1 MNTTIYTSG
10 HTAFADA
17 RQSHLQGANAGRS
30 ASGAASLREVRAYER
45 FDTLIAAMVRTHQGE
60 RLGCVRN
67 VSPRGL
73 MFTMP
78 KPPQRGEI
86 VEIFTKNQSVIG
98 QVKWANDCQ
107 AGIALADSIDVG
119 ALIRGECPQLAASQ
133 IAAGRPAI
141 RKAAMRPSAA
151 AISQRSHV
159 VARQIQFA
167 AILILGLCAALFAA
181 LCVHDLLTGV
191 FSQITMGLP
200 A

>member
-1 MNTTIYTSG
+1 MSG
-10 HTAFADA
+10 
-17 RQSHLQGANAGRS
+17 SS
-30 ASGAASLREVRAYER
+30 
-45 FDTLIAAMVRTHQGE
+45 TLIAAMVRTHQGE

-86 VEIFTKNQSVIG
+86 VEIFTENQSVIG

-107 AGIALADSIDVG
+107 AGIALANSINIG

-141 RKAAMRPSAA
+141 RKAAMRPCGGCRSSSAA
-151 AISQRSHV
+151 TSSRARYNSRRS
-159 VARQIQFA
+159 
-167 AILILGLCAALFAA
+167 
-181 LCVHDLLTGV
+181 
-191 FSQITMGLP
+191 
-200 A
+200 

>member
-17 RQSHLQGANAGRS
+17 RQSHLPGANAGRS
-30 ASGAASLREVRAYER
+30 ASGAASPREVRAHER
-45 FDTLIAAMVRTHQGE
+45 FDTVIAAMVRTHQGE

-86 VEIFTKNQSVIG
+86 VEIFTKSQSVIG

-119 ALIRGECPQLAASQ
+119 ALIRGECPQLAARQ
-133 IAAGRPAI
+133 PAI

-159 VARQIQFA
+159 VARQMQFA
-167 AILILGLCAALFAA
+167 AILIFGLCAALFAA